1 MLLVQ
6 LGLLVWRGYG
16 ALGGGLGGGRV
27 GILHVRLGVVVG
39 VVRLLILR
47 VLHHEGGLGRLG
59 SSSRGEFADGRVLRS
74 TASDAALACAAAVS
88 CIEELVI
95 GASDRRRSGR
105 GAAIGGRGIAG
116 NGAWRLG
123 WRDGDRG
130 SAVSGEGM
138 VLAVVS
144 AWSGRSNQA
153 GRGEKRG
160 SRTCCGRDEAKAS
173 VIFDWRADRS

>member
-138 VLAVVS
+138 VLL
-144 AWSGRSNQA
+144 
-153 GRGEKRG
+153 
-160 SRTCCGRDEAKAS
+160 
-173 VIFDWRADRS
+173 RA